1 MDKDALRHELKT
13 KLMQMSGGDRVKK
26 SKVICEHIIGSDV
39 FRQAAVVMAYLSL
52 PHEVDT
58 TPVILYAWQCGKT
71 VAVPKV
77 SWEQRHMI
85 PVEIKS
91 LETGL
96 KADDKGLRNPVNGT
110 PVPFEEIDLVLTPG
124 LGFDEQGNRLGRGGA
139 YYDRFFVAH
148 KITAA
153 RWGLAFSEQLC
164 DTIPHDDDDVPVDAV
179 VTEQG
184 IRICSEKSCKHGG
197 K

>member
-1 MDKDALRHELKT
+1 MDKSAMRHELKA
-13 KLMQMSGGDRVKK
+13 KLMQMSGGERVQK
-26 SKVICEHIIGSDV
+26 SKQICEHVTGSDV
-39 FRQAAVVMAYLSL
+39 YRQSAVVMVYLSL

-58 TPVILYAWQCGKT
+58 TPIILGAWQAGKT
-71 VAVPKV
+71 IAVPKM

-85 PVEIKS
+85 PVELKS

-96 KADDKGLRNPVNGT
+96 KADDRGLRNPINGT

-124 LGFDEQGNRLGRGGA
+124 LGFDREGNRLGRGGA
-139 YYDRFFVAH
+139 YYDRFFAAH
-148 KITAA
+148 NITAV

-164 DTIPHDDDDVPVDAV
+164 EAIPHGDGDVPVNAV

-184 IRICSEKSCKHGG
+184 ILTPEK
-197 K
+197 